1 MISVN
6 DQAAPRAGHQQS
18 PCAFLTGKGR
28 EVKKRR
34 EEEPE
39 PSLRSYSLG
48 GFGQHGAENS
58 RFKGLSAL
66 ENKK

>member
-6 DQAAPRAGHQQS
+6 DQAAPRAGCQQS
-18 PCAFLTGKGR
+18 PRAFLTGKGR
-28 EVKKRR
+28 SRR
-34 EEEPE
+34 DEEEEPE
-39 PSLRSYSLG
+39 LSLRSYSLG

-58 RFKGLSAL
+58 RFKGPSAL